1 MLDWFTPAQWGT
13 LFGLLTMG
21 VVGITGAAVLK
32 QVYQER
38 EQEREP

>member
-13 LFGLLTMG
+13 LFGLLTVVAITFTG
-21 VVGITGAAVLK
+21 VAVLK

-38 EQEREP
+38 EQGREP